1 MIKNN
6 HKMIKLQEKWNFNL
20 KKWLEKIQICKKIK
34 LIKMIQILNTINQD
48 NRKVEMK
55 ILNTINQDNRKVE
68 MKMRKLKLKI
78 WQYI

>member
-1 MIKNN
+1 
-6 HKMIKLQEKWNFNL
+6 
-20 KKWLEKIQICKKIK
+20 
-34 LIKMIQILNTINQD
+34 MIQILNTINQD

-78 WQYI
+78 